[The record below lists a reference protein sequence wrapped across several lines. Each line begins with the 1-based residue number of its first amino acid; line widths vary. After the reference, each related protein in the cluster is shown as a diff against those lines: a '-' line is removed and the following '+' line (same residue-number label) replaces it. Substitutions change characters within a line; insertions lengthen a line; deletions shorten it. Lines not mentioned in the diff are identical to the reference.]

1 MAATSGLNGYMTI
14 GSCIVASLTD
24 CNLNIGSPGEE
35 YFSVDGAGWSQTVAT
50 AKRGSGTINAVLDE
64 AALICSVAES
74 GEKVTLTLFASTGGA
89 SATGSARLQQFDY
102 SINREGT
109 VERVSIPF
117 MTDGPW
123 TGTLIT

>member
-14 GSCIVASLTD
+14 GSCIIASLTD
-24 CNLNIGSPGEE
+24 CNLNIGSPNEE
-35 YFSVDGAGWSQTVAT
+35 YFAVSGAGWSETVAT
-50 AKRGSGTINAVLDE
+50 PKRGSGTINAVLDE
-64 AALICSVAES
+64 AALITSVAES
-74 GEKVTLTLFASTGGA
+74 GELVTLTLYASTGGA
-89 SATGSARLQQFDY
+89 SATGSARLGQFDH

-117 MTDGPW
+117 MTHGVW